1 MKSIFRLVGLLVLL
15 SGWGAAAMCV
25 YIVRIPDAGNP
36 QQSKLLIVPKNHLG
50 PDGTYVDAR
59 TWTMADVKSHPLVI
73 IRVLESG
80 KADDFNFLT
89 DPKDKRN
96 AESQLSDAIS
106 DSPAVSAAS
115 APLLSPRTSHSA
127 TFSH

>member
-1 MKSIFRLVGLLVLL
+1 VKSIFRLVGLLVLL
-15 SGWGAAAMCV
+15 SGWAAAAMCV

-59 TWTMADVKSHPLVI
+59 AWTMADVKSHPLVI

-80 KADDFNFLT
+80 KADDFSFLT

-96 AESQLSDAIS
+96 AEMQLSDAIS
-106 DSPAVSAAS
+106 DSPTAA
-115 APLLSPRTSHSA
+115 APLSPRTSHSA